1 MVDTELAS
9 FCVGP
14 GYHSYSHYLFLCCRK
29 ITAYTAPIGYAGLA
43 LPNGGEMTHIGR
55 EHDKS
60 FVRRM
65 GRFAVSALM
74 YALLPAALWS
84 AISWAEEATP
94 QEGKPYSLPQTEIKR
109 LSRTPAAKPL
119 PPKPAP
125 IAAPVTHAMSGGTLA
140 TALASCDKRSQNSE
154 PLTLPGAK
162 GKIKLDRCYRGRDHL
177 VCSFNALLTEAKAL
191 FSDYTK
197 IVEIDYPNID
207 NIAAVCGIKPDDL
220 AANLNNASTFEARFK
235 ILKNE
240 YALRANCASKFEQSL
255 RDANL
260 PNMVRGTE
268 ILKSIIDSMQAE
280 IKDVVAMQ
288 NQVVE
293 FAEKVDASRKAMAT
307 IQEIHPTVCIRDQ
320 SVRRDVEQTGSPGQR
335 SSETN

>member
-1 MVDTELAS
+1 LVWHRL
-9 FCVGP
+9 GP
-14 GYHSYSHYLFLCCRK
+14 
-29 ITAYTAPIGYAGLA
+29 
-43 LPNGGEMTHIGR
+43 
-55 EHDKS
+55 
-60 FVRRM
+60 
-65 GRFAVSALM
+65 
-74 YALLPAALWS
+74 
-84 AISWAEEATP
+84 EATP
-94 QEGKPYSLPQTEIKR
+94 QEGKPYGLLQTEIKR
-109 LSRTPAAKPL
+109 LSRTPATKPL

-125 IAAPVTHAMSGGTLA
+125 IAAPVTHAVSGGTLA
-140 TALASCDKRSQNSE
+140 TADKRPENPE

-162 GKIKLDRCYRGRDHL
+162 GQVKLDRCYRGRDHL
-177 VCSFNALLTEAKAL
+177 ACSFNALLTEAKAI
-191 FSDYTK
+191 FSDYIK

-220 AANLNNASTFEARFK
+220 AANLNNASTFGARFK

-255 RDANL
+255 RDASL
-260 PNMVRGTE
+260 PDMVRGTE

-288 NQVVE
+288 NQVVA

-307 IQEIHPTVCIRDQ
+307 IQAIHPAVCIKDRT
-320 SVRRDVEQTGSPGQR
+320 VRSGADESPPAAQR